1 MLTINFH
8 PFKNLETERLLLR
21 RVAATDVNEII
32 ELRGNP
38 DTMKFIPRP
47 LVTNTDEALAHFKMI
62 DDKIESNEGINW
74 AITIKGNP
82 KLIGIMGHYRIQLEH
97 YRSEVG
103 YMILPQ
109 YNGQGITAEALK
121 AVLAYGFDDM
131 GLHSVEGVLDSE
143 NLGSERV
150 LQKSG
155 FVKEAHFKEN
165 ECYNGKFRDTLVY
178 SLLEKNFIR

>member
-21 RVAATDVNEII
+21 RVAPTDVNEII
-32 ELRGNP
+32 ELRGNTE
-38 DTMKFIPRP
+38 TMKFIPRP
-47 LVTNTDEALAHFKMI
+47 LVTNTEEALAHYHLI
-62 DDKIESNEGINW
+62 NDKIESNEGINW

-109 YNGQGITAEALK
+109 FNGQGITAEALK

-131 GLHSVEGVLDSE
+131 GLHSVEGVLDAE
-143 NLGSERV
+143 NHSSERV

-155 FVKEAHFKEN
+155 FVKEAHFLEN
-165 ECYNGKFRDTLVY
+165 ECYNGVFRDSLVY
-178 SLLEKNFIR
+178 SLLKKKFKR

>member
-21 RVAATDVNEII
+21 RVAETDVNEIM

-38 DTMKFIPRP
+38 ETMKFIPRP
-47 LVTNTDEALAHFKMI
+47 LVTNTEEALAHYHMI
-62 DDKIESNEGINW
+62 NDKIENNEGINW

-82 KLIGIMGHYRIQLEH
+82 KLIGIMGHYKIQAEH

-109 YNGQGITAEALK
+109 FNGQGITAEALK
-121 AVLAYGFDDM
+121 AVLEYGFDDM
-131 GLHSVEGVLDSE
+131 GLHSTEAILDAE
-143 NLGSERV
+143 NHGSERV

-155 FVKEAHFKEN
+155 FVKEAHFVEN
-165 ECYNGKFRDTLVY
+165 EFIKGNWRDNLVY
-178 SLLEKNFIR
+178 SLLKRNFKR

>member
-21 RVAATDVNEII
+21 RVATTDINEIM
-32 ELRGNP
+32 ELRGNTE
-38 DTMKFIPRP
+38 TMKFIPRP
-47 LVTNTDEALAHFKMI
+47 LVTNLEEAMAHFKMI

-121 AVLAYGFDDM
+121 AVLAYGFDNM
-131 GLHSVEGVLDSE
+131 GLHSVEGVLDAE
-143 NLGSERV
+143 NHGSERV
-150 LQKSG
+150 LQKCG
-155 FVKEAHFKEN
+155 FVKEAHFIEN
-165 ECYNGKFRDTLVY
+165 ECYNGNWRSTLVY
-178 SLLEKNFIR
+178 